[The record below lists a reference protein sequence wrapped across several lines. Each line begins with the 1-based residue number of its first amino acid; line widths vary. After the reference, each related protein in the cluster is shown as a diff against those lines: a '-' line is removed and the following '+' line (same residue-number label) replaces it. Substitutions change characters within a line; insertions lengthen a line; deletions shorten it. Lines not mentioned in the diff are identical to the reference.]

1 MKVLLVQKMAGI
13 SGSERYFLSILPA
26 LRVRGVN
33 ASFLVVQHPGNAH
46 KNKDFVAALEA
57 SGVPVHTLDTRLPI
71 SPWLIYRLSKFFGR
85 HKFDLVQ
92 TNLIHADVWGA
103 CVKRFFAPELRLLS
117 VKHGYSESYQTSHG
131 LNPAYLKKDLMSIL
145 TIWAG
150 KYADRVIS
158 ISSALQGFLVNG
170 GLIDADKATTIP
182 YGFDFTKAPSL
193 QPAGQLRFGTPQI
206 VVAGRL
212 VAVKQHHLLIRVL
225 PDLVREFPDLSVVMV
240 GAGSLL
246 DVLNRSTDELG
257 LASHVHWEG
266 FRSNMHDYIRDSD
279 LMVIPSA
286 AEGFGLVVLEA
297 WHHSKPVLAFDVP
310 AINEIVESGSDG
322 ELVPPFDTDGLKR
335 ALRALLLDPD
345 RLQRMGA
352 AGKHKQS
359 EMYGIVTMVDRTMS
373 VYSDILNA

>member
-1 MKVLLVQKMAGI
+1 MKVLLIQKMAGI
-13 SGSERYFLSILPA
+13 SGSERYFLSALPA
-26 LRVRGVN
+26 LRERGVD

-71 SPWLIYRLSKFFGR
+71 SPWLIYRLAKFIGQ

-117 VKHGYSESYQTSHG
+117 VKHGYSDSYQASHG
-131 LNPAYLKKDLMSIL
+131 LNPAYLKNDLMSML
-145 TIWAG
+145 TLWAS
-150 KYADRVIS
+150 KHADRVVS
-158 ISSALQGFLVNG
+158 ISSALQVFFVKG
-170 GLIDADKATTIP
+170 GLIDAGKSITIP
-182 YGFDFTKAPSL
+182 YGFDFTDAPSL
-193 QPAGQLRFGTPQI
+193 VAAGQLRFGTSQI
-206 VVAGRL
+206 VVAGR
-212 VAVKQHHLLIRVL
+212 VVSVKQHHLLIRVL
-225 PDLVREFPDLSVVMV
+225 PDLVREFPDVSVVMV
-240 GAGSLL
+240 GAGPLL
-246 DVLNRSTDELG
+246 DDLKRSTDELG
-257 LASHVHWEG
+257 LNSHVHWEG

-297 WHHSKPVLAFDVP
+297 WHHSKPVVAFDVP
-310 AINEIVESGSDG
+310 AINEIVESGIDG

-345 RLQRMGA
+345 RLQSMGA
-352 AGKHKQS
+352 AGKRKQR
-359 EMYGIVTMVDRTMS
+359 EMYGIATMVDRTMS
-373 VYSDILNA
+373 VYRDILNV